1 MSAPGRLPASAP
13 LVAWWHERAP
23 REQRALVWMVAAVAV
38 ALLWFVALAPAWR
51 IVARAPAQIDAAD
64 AQWQQMQGLAA
75 EARELRG
82 TAPVGAGQAEVV
94 LKAATARLGDKG
106 RLALQGDR
114 AVLTLREVGS
124 GALRDWLGEVR
135 TGARAR
141 PVEATLT
148 RGPAGLS
155 GTIVVAL
162 ERVRE

>member
-114 AVLTLREVGS
+114 AVLTLR
-124 GALRDWLGEVR
+124 DWLGEVR